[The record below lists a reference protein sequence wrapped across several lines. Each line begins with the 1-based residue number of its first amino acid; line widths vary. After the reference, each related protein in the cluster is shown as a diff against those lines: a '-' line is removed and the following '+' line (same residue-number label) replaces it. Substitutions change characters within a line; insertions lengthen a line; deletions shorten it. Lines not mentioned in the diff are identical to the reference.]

1 MAANVKNETKTSYFK
16 NVRSE
21 LRKTS
26 WPTKKEVINYTIV
39 VFVMCLFATLVIGL
53 FDFAF
58 KGLFGLF
65 V

>member
-1 MAANVKNETKTSYFK
+1 MAANTKTEKKSSYFK

-26 WPTKKEVINYTIV
+26 WPTKKEVMNYTTV
-39 VFVMCLFATLVIGL
+39 VFVMCLFSAVVIGL
-53 FDFAF
+53 FDFGF
-58 KGLFGLF
+58 KALFSLF